1 MEYKRAH
8 DVDKDFMDLVVQIE
22 DDGYVLG
29 GGKILSINRA
39 GLNGMKVLK
48 EAAEGRTAET
58 LPGPS
63 GTELIVR
70 IEIPGECYCV
80 IDGEEA
86 SRESLFE
93 GEGTRPSVVTVA
105 PESGETPSVKKRKL
119 DEAEPQGEV
128 ASILDKPVILPSA
141 PPKSPKAY
149 TLKRSMWRVKVR
161 AQSAAA
167 STTNASQQQLG
178 AGRRGVVLVAVKLEG
193 WTREREYARGLA
205 WL

>member
-8 DVDKDFMDLVVQIE
+8 DVDQDFMDLVVQIE

-39 GLNGMKVLK
+39 GLSGMKVLK
-48 EAAEGRTAET
+48 EAAEGRRAET

-86 SRESLFE
+86 SSESLFE
-93 GEGTRPSVVTVA
+93 GEGTPPSVVTVA
-105 PESGETPSVKKRKL
+105 AESRETPSVKKRKL

-128 ASILDKPVILPSA
+128 ASISDKPVTVPSA
-141 PPKSPKAY
+141 PKSPKAY

-161 AQSAAA
+161 AQSVAA
-167 STTNASQQQLG
+167 STTSASQQQLA